1 VGKRR
6 YVAGGAVNVSGQ
18 LHAADTYVEI
28 NGHSGWDGG
37 LIMWSGVAA
46 GGGVSRVIYW
56 GLFFFGSSP
65 NFELTFYLSS
75 VKLKPN
81 KKEECKLEQNKAGYL
96 SIWTRDVIE

>member
-1 VGKRR
+1 
-6 YVAGGAVNVSGQ
+6 
-18 LHAADTYVEI
+18 
-28 NGHSGWDGG
+28 
-37 LIMWSGVAA
+37 VAA

-96 SIWTRDVIE
+96 SI